1 MNIDKIIQYLED
13 QLIKNKASV
22 NGINYI
28 IDLQENRILLSTLVF
43 LRKNRNN
50 IKLFNKQVNNMKKQN
65 KVYIEIDGYSKKPFK
80 LLDENNKPII
90 IDKKDIDYSV
100 SVMSRYIGMAIPTPQ
115 NEKDIQKICLQ
126 AINKSYIK
134 TFNHLTIGKQT

>member
-1 MNIDKIIQYLED
+1 
-13 QLIKNKASV
+13 
-22 NGINYI
+22 
-28 IDLQENRILLSTLVF
+28 
-43 LRKNRNN
+43 
-50 IKLFNKQVNNMKKQN
+50 MKRQD

-90 IDKKDIDYSV
+90 IDKKDIDYSA

-126 AINKSYIK
+126 GINKSYIK
-134 TFNHLTIGKQT
+134 TFNHLTIGK